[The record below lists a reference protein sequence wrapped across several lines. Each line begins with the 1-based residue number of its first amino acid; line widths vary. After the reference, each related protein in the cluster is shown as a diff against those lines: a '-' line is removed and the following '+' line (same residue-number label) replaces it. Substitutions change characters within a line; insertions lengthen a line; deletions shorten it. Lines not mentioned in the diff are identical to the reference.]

1 MAEPNSEERPDERAQ
16 EQLGVDPTP
25 SFEPSFSSSD
35 PPAESTPADD
45 PPPDNIGGDRQPSQP
60 VEKLGREGGV
70 SFWLSVTT
78 TPWHLGVDTMVVS
91 AAIDGPGYL
100 GSALFDLLPPLK
112 ELAAPSL
119 ADLRPASPVLIA
131 VPPPS
136 ADVPSPVAD
145 LQNIIL
151 VSVYPSSGTSTSK
164 GSPDSAS
171 AAQAARASVVLA
183 IGQGARRLGLPLLGT
198 GLAGLAA
205 TDVAERL
212 VPAVRSTVT
221 SRQSS
226 LTDVYF
232 VVNEAAAGDAI
243 RAAWIGYR
251 TQPLANDQATGEDL
265 LNIREEVQA
274 LADMILLRQV
284 QPPLAVGILGG
295 WGSGKSFVMHL
306 MRERIDAIRAQSLRP
321 DETWEGGHQSPFVG
335 HVYPINFNAWT
346 YARADLWAA
355 LMQRVLSE
363 LDQQIGIER
372 RLLARRST
380 LLDGDEWKR
389 LFELPEDMQALYEAT
404 DTSTT
409 KDLFSTLEAVH
420 VEDRRKLVEK
430 QAQLATLRAE
440 EVIRQRDIEADVESE
455 VTVEVTRGR
464 WKPFLKLAGD
474 AVHASADDVAKWI
487 AKLPNGKE
495 AMEDGTKTAEN
506 AKVLESALRV
516 LRPPDRKMA
525 RTVLGAHWFAALVFV
540 AGAVVTP
547 FLLARFHD
555 SLDLK
560 TVPAAVVSAMAAIG
574 AFARLARSWTDTARR
589 FADHILDWRRQVDV
603 EIERVEQTRSDLV
616 TVRVLENKGLQ
627 ETREKIRTT
636 EQEVS
641 RLRDRAE
648 LVGQFDSV
656 GSVVAARLEAGTY
669 RERLGVMQDISDDL
683 RSLSRSLTI
692 SPRDIHAREKRE
704 AFPRGPARVVLFIDD
719 LDRCPPD
726 KVVEVLE
733 AVQLLLATD
742 LFVVV
747 IALDVRYV
755 TRALEKVYRGVL
767 SKDGDPSG
775 LDYLEKIIQIPY
787 RTRAMGPEAAR
798 QFVLGHTTAIAAAQV
813 PLTEGATTGGGPSQA
828 ASISGGASVDTGPS
842 ATAVARELTF
852 SADEQQA
859 MAVCCSL
866 LELSPRAAKRVVN
879 VCKLFRMVYARR
891 GIAAPPLDQTAL
903 VAMLVGFAA
912 AHPEVQRGVLSF
924 LEHAAAAESATK
936 SVSAV
941 LRDYTK
947 GAPPSTPLEKKW
959 VQSMN
964 RFQEKVSIGAA
975 GSDTFAFGSEPVAG
989 CIDTIRFVSAFCF
1002 VSEAS

>member
-1 MAEPNSEERPDERAQ
+1 MGVTVAEEPNNEERPDDRAH
-16 EQLGVDPTP
+16 EPGGVDPTL
-25 SFEPSFSSSD
+25 SFESPVSSSDPQSESPASSAD
-35 PPAESTPADD
+35 PPAESTLAGD
-45 PPPDNIGGDRQPSQP
+45 PPPDNVGGDGLPSPP

-70 SFWLSVTT
+70 YFWLSVTT
-78 TPWHLGVDTMVVS
+78 TPWHLGVDMMVVS
-91 AAIDGPGYL
+91 ASIDGPGYL
-100 GSALFDLLPPLK
+100 GSALFELLPSL
-112 ELAAPSL
+112 EGLAAPSL
-119 ADLRPASPVLIA
+119 ASLRPASPALLA

-136 ADVPSPVAD
+136 ADVPSPVAG
-145 LQNIIL
+145 LQSIIL
-151 VSVYPSSGTSTSK
+151 ASVYPSSGASTSI
-164 GSPDSAS
+164 GSPDSGS
-171 AAQAARASVVLA
+171 AVQAARASVVLA
-183 IGQGARRLGLPLLGT
+183 IGQGVRRLGMPLLGT
-198 GLAGLAA
+198 GFAGLAA
-205 TDVAERL
+205 SDVAERL
-212 VPAVRSTVT
+212 VPAVRSAVA
-221 SRQSS
+221 SRQLSS

-232 VVNEAAAGDAI
+232 VVNTTAAGDAI

-251 TQPLANDQATGEDL
+251 TQPLANDQATGADL
-265 LNIREEVQA
+265 LNIRDEVQA

-284 QPPLAVGILGG
+284 QPPLAIGILGG

-306 MRERIDAIRAQSLRP
+306 MRERIDAIRAQTLRP
-321 DETWEGGHQSPFVG
+321 DETWEGAYQSPFVG

-380 LLDGDEWKR
+380 LLDGDEWKS
-389 LFELPEDMQALYEAT
+389 LFDLPENMQALYEAT
-404 DTSTT
+404 ATSTT

-420 VEDRRKLVEK
+420 IEDHKKLVEK
-430 QAQLATLRAE
+430 QTQLATLRAE
-440 EVIRQRDIEADVESE
+440 EVMRQRDIEADVESE
-455 VTVEVTRGR
+455 VTVKVTAGR

-487 AKLPNGKE
+487 AKLPNGKT
-495 AMEDGTKTAEN
+495 AMQDGAKTAEN
-506 AKVLESALRV
+506 AKVLASALRV

-525 RTVLGAHWFAALVFV
+525 RTVLVAHWFAALVFV
-540 AGAVVTP
+540 AGAVATP

-555 SLDLK
+555 SLDAK
-560 TVPAAVVSAMAAIG
+560 TVPAAVVGAMAAIG

-589 FADHILDWRRQVDV
+589 FAEHILDWRTQVDV

-616 TVRVLENKGLQ
+616 TVRVLQNKGLQ

-692 SPRDIHAREKRE
+692 APRDIHAREKRE

-742 LFVVV
+742 LFVVI

-767 SKDGDPSG
+767 SKDGDPV
-775 LDYLEKIIQIPY
+775 
-787 RTRAMGPEAAR
+787 GPRLPGEDHPDPVSHA
-798 QFVLGHTTAIAAAQV
+798 GD
-813 PLTEGATTGGGPSQA
+813 G
-828 ASISGGASVDTGPS
+828 SGGRPPV
-842 ATAVARELTF
+842 
-852 SADEQQA
+852 
-859 MAVCCSL
+859 
-866 LELSPRAAKRVVN
+866 RAWAHDGDRHG
-879 VCKLFRMVYARR
+879 A
-891 GIAAPPLDQTAL
+891 
-903 VAMLVGFAA
+903 GFT
-912 AHPEVQRGVLSF
+912 E
-924 LEHAAAAESATK
+924 
-936 SVSAV
+936 
-941 LRDYTK
+941 
-947 GAPPSTPLEKKW
+947 
-959 VQSMN
+959 
-964 RFQEKVSIGAA
+964 
-975 GSDTFAFGSEPVAG
+975 
-989 CIDTIRFVSAFCF
+989 
-1002 VSEAS
+1002 